1 MGNWYWGR
9 GRGFSSA
16 NSTDLGAGKFSS
28 GSWLRIKH
36 EDSKNSKATKSNSHH
51 QNSRGMG
58 LDQFSKNAD
67 CGLAHADQISLRGL
81 RALRVFV
88 FSLLLIHAVAPQSD
102 PSAPP

>member
-16 NSTDLGAGKFSS
+16 NSMDLGAGKFSS
-28 GSWLRIKH
+28 GSWPRIKH
-36 EDSKNSKATKSNSHH
+36 QDSKNSKATKSNSHH
-51 QNSRGMG
+51 QNSRV

-67 CGLAHADQISLRGL
+67 CRLAHADQISLRGL

-88 FSLLLIHAVAPQSD
+88 FSLLLIRAVALQSD